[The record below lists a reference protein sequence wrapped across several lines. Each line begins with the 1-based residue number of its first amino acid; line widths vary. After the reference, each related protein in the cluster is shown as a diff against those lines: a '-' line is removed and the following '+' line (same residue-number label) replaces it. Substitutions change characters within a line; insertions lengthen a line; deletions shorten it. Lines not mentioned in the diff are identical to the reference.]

1 MQKNRKQK
9 VNVVTL
15 GCSKNLVDSEVLMRQ
30 LDDRYEVTNDSN
42 DPADIMVINT
52 CGFIQDAKEESV
64 DMILSAIEAKKAGQ
78 LQKVIVT
85 GCLSQR
91 YKKELGEE
99 MGGVDAFFGV
109 NDLPQI
115 LKTLEVDYKKELTGE
130 RHLTTPTHF
139 AYLKISEGCDRNCAF
154 CAIPLIRGKH
164 VSKPF
169 EEVVSEA
176 EIMAAKGVK
185 ELLLIA
191 QDLTYYG
198 LDLYKKR
205 RITEL
210 VTRLS
215 EIDGLEWI
223 RLHYAYPAGFPE
235 DLLDVM
241 QKNPKV
247 CKYLDIPLQ
256 HISNRILASMK
267 RGLDGEKTRQLA
279 LSWRKKVPGMALRST
294 FIVGYPG
301 ETEEK
306 FRQLLD
312 FVSEMRFDRL
322 GVFQYSPEE
331 NTTAF
336 DLPDDVPFEVKQERE
351 DRLMQLQ
358 QQISLELNNEKVGR
372 TFKVLIDKKE
382 SDYYIGRTEFDSPEV
397 DNEVLIP
404 AEENALQIGEFY
416 SVIITRSDFYD
427 LYGERVEGLKGSK
440 VKGSEGKKV

>member
-1 MQKNRKQK
+1 MRKK
-9 VNVVTL
+9 KKKVVNVVTL

-30 LDDRYEVTNDSN
+30 LDNRYEVVSDSN
-42 DPADIMVINT
+42 NPSDIMVINT
-52 CGFIQDAKEESV
+52 CGFIQDAKEESI
-64 DMILSAIEAKKAGQ
+64 DMILSAVEAKKAGQ

-99 MGGVDAFFGV
+99 MVGVDAFFGV

-115 LKTLEVDYKKELTGE
+115 LKTLEVDYKKELVGE
-130 RHLTTPTHF
+130 RHLTTPSHF
-139 AYLKISEGCDRNCAF
+139 AYLKVSEGCDRSCAF

-169 EEVVSEA
+169 EEIIGEA
-176 EIMAAKGVK
+176 KKLAAKGVK

-205 RITEL
+205 RIAEL
-210 VTRLS
+210 VQQLS
-215 EIDGLEWI
+215 EINGIEWI

-235 DLLDVM
+235 DLLEVM
-241 QKNPKV
+241 HKNPKV

-256 HISNRILASMK
+256 HISSRILQSMK
-267 RGLDGEKTRQLA
+267 RGLNGEKTRQLA
-279 LSWRKKVPGMALRST
+279 LSWREKVPGMALRST

-301 ETEEK
+301 ETEEE
-306 FRQLLD
+306 FQQLMD
-312 FVSEMRFDRL
+312 FVREMRFDRL

-331 NTTAF
+331 NTAAF
-336 DLPDDVPFEVKQERE
+336 DLPNDVSAEIKQERE
-351 DRLMQLQ
+351 DRIMALQ
-358 QQISLELNNEKVGR
+358 QEISLELNNEKVGR

-382 SDYYIGRTEFDSPEV
+382 GDFYVGRTEFDSPEV
-397 DNEVLIP
+397 DNEVLIS
-404 AEENALQIGEFY
+404 AENGKLEPGKFY
-416 SVIITRSDFYD
+416 NVKIIRSDFYD
-427 LYGERVEGLKGSK
+427 LYGERVEEL
-440 VKGSEGKKV
+440 ED

>member
-1 MQKNRKQK
+1 MLFR
-9 VNVVTL
+9 
-15 GCSKNLVDSEVLMRQ
+15 S
-30 LDDRYEVTNDSN
+30 
-42 DPADIMVINT
+42 
-52 CGFIQDAKEESV
+52 

-99 MGGVDAFFGV
+99 MTGVDAFFGV

-130 RHLTTPTHF
+130 RHLTTPSHF

-169 EEVVSEA
+169 EEVVAEA
-176 EIMAAKGVK
+176 EKLAAKGVK

-191 QDLTYYG
+191 QDSTWYG
-198 LDLYKKR
+198 LDLYQKR
-205 RITEL
+205 RIAEL

-215 EIDGLEWI
+215 EINGIEWI

-235 DLLDVM
+235 DLLKVM
-241 QKNPKV
+241 QQNPKV

-256 HISNRILASMK
+256 HISSRILQSMK

-279 LSWRKKVPGMALRST
+279 LSRREKVPEMALRTT

-301 ETEEK
+301 ETEEE
-306 FRQLLD
+306 FQQLMD
-312 FVSEMRFDRL
+312 FVREMRFDRL

-336 DLPDDVPFEVKQERE
+336 DLPDDVPAKVKQERE
-351 DRLMQLQ
+351 DRLMALQ
-358 QQISLELNNEKVGR
+358 QEISLEMNNEKVGK
-372 TFKVLIDKKE
+372 TFRVIIDKKE
-382 SDYYIGRTEFDSPEV
+382 GGFYVGRTEFDSPEV

-404 AEENALQIGEFY
+404 AEENALKIGELY
-416 SVIITRSDFYD
+416 PVIITRSDFYD
-427 LYGERVEGLKGSK
+427 LYGERVKR
-440 VKGSEGKKV
+440 VKS

>member
-1 MQKNRKQK
+1 MVRKKKKQT

-30 LDDRYEVTNDSN
+30 LDNRYEVMSDSN
-42 DPADIMVINT
+42 DSADIMIINT

-99 MGGVDAFFGV
+99 MTGVDAFFGV

-130 RHLTTPTHF
+130 RHLTTPSHF

-169 EEVVSEA
+169 EEVVAEA
-176 EIMAAKGVK
+176 EKLAAKGVK

-191 QDLTYYG
+191 QDSTWYG
-198 LDLYKKR
+198 LDLYQKR
-205 RITEL
+205 RIAEL
-210 VTRLS
+210 VDRLS
-215 EIDGLEWI
+215 EINGIEWI

-235 DLLDVM
+235 DLLKVM
-241 QKNPKV
+241 QQNPKV

-256 HISNRILASMK
+256 HISSRILQSMK

-279 LSWRKKVPGMALRST
+279 LSWREKVPEMALRTT

-301 ETEEK
+301 ETEEE
-306 FRQLLD
+306 FQQLMD
-312 FVSEMRFDRL
+312 FVREMRFDRL

-336 DLPDDVPFEVKQERE
+336 DLPDDVPAKVKQERE
-351 DRLMQLQ
+351 DRLMALQ
-358 QQISLELNNEKVGR
+358 QEISLEMNNEKVGK

-382 SDYYIGRTEFDSPEV
+382 GGFYVGRTEFDSPEV

-404 AEENALQIGEFY
+404 AEENALKIGELY
-416 SVIITRSDFYD
+416 PVIITRSDFYD
-427 LYGERVEGLKGSK
+427 LYGERVKR
-440 VKGSEGKKV
+440 VKG

>member
-1 MQKNRKQK
+1 VRKTKKQK

-30 LDDRYEVTNDSN
+30 LDDRYEVMNDSN

-52 CGFIQDAKEESV
+52 CGFIRDAKEESV

-91 YKKELGEE
+91 YKTELAEE
-99 MGGVDAFFGV
+99 MNSVDGFFGV

-115 LKTLEVDYKKELTGE
+115 LKMLETDYKKELVGE
-130 RHLTTPTHF
+130 RHLTTPSHF
-139 AYLKISEGCDRNCAF
+139 AYLKISEGCDRSCAF

-169 EEVVSEA
+169 EEVVTEA
-176 EIMAAKGVK
+176 EKLAANGVK

-191 QDLTYYG
+191 QDLTWYG
-198 LDLYKKR
+198 LDLYEKR
-205 RITEL
+205 CIAEL
-210 VTRLS
+210 ITRLS

-267 RGLDGEKTRQLA
+267 RGLDGEKTRHLA
-279 LSWRKKVPGMALRST
+279 LSWREKVPGMALRST

-301 ETEEK
+301 ETEEE

-312 FVSEMRFDRL
+312 FISEMRFDRL

-336 DLPDDVPFEVKQERE
+336 DLPDDVPDKVKQERE

-382 SDYYIGRTEFDSPEV
+382 GDYYVGRSEFDSPEV
-397 DNEVLIP
+397 DNEVLISTKDGKL
-404 AEENALQIGEFY
+404 NIGHFY
-416 SVIITRSDFYD
+416 QVKIIRSDFYD
-427 LYGERVEGLKGSK
+427 LYGEVERL
-440 VKGSEGKKV
+440 

>member
-1 MQKNRKQK
+1 M
-9 VNVVTL
+9 
-15 GCSKNLVDSEVLMRQ
+15 VDSEVLMRQ
-30 LDDRYEVTNDSN
+30 LDDRYEVMNDSN

-52 CGFIQDAKEESV
+52 CGFIQDAKEESI

-91 YKKELGEE
+91 YKAELAEE
-99 MGGVDAFFGV
+99 MNSVDGFFGV

-115 LKTLEVDYKKELTGE
+115 LQTLEVDYKKELTGE
-130 RHLTTPTHF
+130 RHLTTPSHF

-169 EEVVSEA
+169 EEVIAEA
-176 EIMAAKGVK
+176 EKLAAKGVK

-205 RITEL
+205 RIAEL
-210 VTRLS
+210 ITRLS
-215 EIDGLEWI
+215 KIDSIEWI

-247 CKYLDIPLQ
+247 CNYLDIPLQ
-256 HISNRILASMK
+256 HINNRILASMK
-267 RGLDGEKTRQLA
+267 RGLDGEKTRELA
-279 LSWRKKVPGMALRST
+279 LLWRKKVPDMALRST

-301 ETEEK
+301 ETEEE
-306 FRQLLD
+306 FQQLLD
-312 FVSEMRFDRL
+312 FVREMRFDRL

-336 DLPDDVPFEVKQERE
+336 DLPDDVPDTVKQERE

-358 QQISLELNNEKVGR
+358 QQISLELNDEKVGK
-372 TFKVLIDKKE
+372 TFKVIIDKKE
-382 SDYYIGRTEFDSPEV
+382 DDFYVGRTEFDSPEV

-404 AEENALQIGEFY
+404 AEETTLLIGEFY
-416 SVIITRSDFYD
+416 NVIITRSDFYD
-427 LYGERVEGLKGSK
+427 LYGERVQR
-440 VKGSEGKKV
+440 

>member
-1 MQKNRKQK
+1 MRKSKKQK

-30 LDDRYEVTNDSN
+30 LDDRYEVMNDSN

-52 CGFIQDAKEESV
+52 CGFIQDAKQESI

-91 YKKELGEE
+91 YKSELAEE
-99 MGGVDAFFGV
+99 IDSVDGFFGV

-115 LKTLEVDYKKELTGE
+115 LKILETDYKKELVGE
-130 RHLTTPTHF
+130 RHLTTPSHF

-164 VSKPF
+164 ISKPF
-169 EEVVSEA
+169 EEIVGEA
-176 EIMAAKGVK
+176 EKLAAKGVK

-205 RITEL
+205 CIAEL
-210 VTRLS
+210 INRLS
-215 EIDGLEWI
+215 EINGIEWI

-235 DLLDVM
+235 DLLEVM

-256 HISNRILASMK
+256 HISNRILESMR

-279 LSWRKKVPGMALRST
+279 LSWREKVPGMALRST

-301 ETEEK
+301 ETEKE
-306 FRQLLD
+306 FQQLLE
-312 FVSEMRFDRL
+312 FVREMRFDRL

-331 NTTAF
+331 NTAAF
-336 DLPDDVPFEVKQERE
+336 DLPDDVPQTVKQERE

-358 QQISLELNNEKVGR
+358 QQISLELNNEKVGKI
-372 TFKVLIDKKE
+372 FKVLIDKKE
-382 SDYYIGRTEFDSPEV
+382 GGFYVGRTEFDSPEV

-404 AEENALQIGEFY
+404 AEKAALQIADFHNIK
-416 SVIITRSDFYD
+416 IIRSDFYD
-427 LYGERVEGLKGSK
+427 LYGETAEK
-440 VKGSEGKKV
+440 

>member
-1 MQKNRKQK
+1 MRKTKKQK

-30 LDDRYEVTNDSN
+30 LDDRYEVANDSN
-42 DPADIMVINT
+42 DPSDIMIINT
-52 CGFIQDAKEESV
+52 CGFIQDAKEESI

-91 YKKELGEE
+91 YKSELAEE
-99 MGGVDAFFGV
+99 MSNVDGFFGV
-109 NDLPQI
+109 NDLPKI
-115 LKTLEVDYKKELTGE
+115 LKTLEVDYKKELVGE
-130 RHLTTPTHF
+130 RHLTTPSHF
-139 AYLKISEGCDRNCAF
+139 AYLKISEGCDRSCAF

-169 EEVVSEA
+169 EEVVAEA
-176 EIMAAKGVK
+176 ENLTANGVK

-198 LDLYKKR
+198 FDLYKKR
-205 RITEL
+205 RIAEL
-210 VTRLS
+210 INRLS
-215 EIDGLEWI
+215 EIDDIEWI

-235 DLLDVM
+235 DLLNVI
-241 QKNPKV
+241 QQNPKV

-256 HISNRILASMK
+256 HINSRILQSMK

-279 LSWRKKVPGMALRST
+279 LSWRRKVPGIALRST

-301 ETEEK
+301 ETEEE
-306 FRQLLD
+306 FQQLLE
-312 FVSEMRFDRL
+312 FVREMRFDRL

-331 NTTAF
+331 NTAAF
-336 DLPDDVPFEVKQERE
+336 ALPDDVPETVKQERE

-358 QQISLELNNEKVGR
+358 QQISLELNNEKIGN
-372 TFKVLIDKKE
+372 TYKVLIDKKE
-382 SDYYIGRTEFDSPEV
+382 GGFYVGRTEFDSPEV

-404 AEENALQIGEFY
+404 ADNHDLQPGAFY
-416 SVIITRSDFYD
+416 NVKILRSDFYD
-427 LYGERVEGLKGSK
+427 LYGEVEKL
-440 VKGSEGKKV
+440 

>member
-1 MQKNRKQK
+1 MRKKKKQV

-30 LDDRYEVTNDSN
+30 LDNRYAVISDSN

-64 DMILSAIEAKKAGQ
+64 DMILSAVEAKKAGK

-91 YKKELGEE
+91 YKKELEGEIDQ
-99 MGGVDAFFGV
+99 VDAFFGV

-115 LKTLEVDYKKELTGE
+115 LQTLEVDYKKELVGE
-130 RHLTTPTHF
+130 RRLTTPSHY
-139 AYLKISEGCDRNCAF
+139 AYLKVSEGCDRRCAF

-169 EEVVSEA
+169 EEIVAEA
-176 EIMAAKGVK
+176 EKLAAKGVK

-198 LDLYKKR
+198 LDLYGRR
-205 RITEL
+205 RIAEL
-210 VTRLS
+210 VQALS
-215 EIDGLEWI
+215 EIEGIEWI

-235 DLLDVM
+235 DLLEVM
-241 QKNPKV
+241 RDNPKV
-247 CKYLDIPLQ
+247 CRYLDIPLQ
-256 HISNRILASMK
+256 HINSRILHSMR
-267 RGLDGEKTRQLA
+267 RGLDGEKTRELA
-279 LSWRKKVPGMALRST
+279 LSWRRKVSGMALRST

-301 ETEEK
+301 ETEEE
-306 FRQLLD
+306 FVQLMD
-312 FVSEMRFDRL
+312 FVREMRFDRL

-331 NTTAF
+331 NTAAF
-336 DLPDDVPFEVKQERE
+336 ALTDDVRDEIKQQRE
-351 DRLMQLQ
+351 ERLMELQ
-358 QQISLELNNEKVGR
+358 QQISLELNNEKVGK

-382 SDYYIGRTEFDSPEV
+382 GDFYVGRTEFDSPEV

-404 AEENALQIGEFY
+404 AGNQPLQAGNFY
-416 SVIITRSDFYD
+416 DVKITRSDFYD
-427 LYGERVEGLKGSK
+427 LYGVVVRADV
-440 VKGSEGKKV
+440 

>member
-1 MQKNRKQK
+1 MRKTKKQK

-30 LDDRYEVTNDSN
+30 LDDRYEVMNDSN
-42 DPADIMVINT
+42 DPSDIMIINT

-64 DMILSAIEAKKAGQ
+64 DMILSAIEAKKAGK
-78 LQKVIVT
+78 LRKVIVT

-91 YKKELGEE
+91 YKSELAEE
-99 MGGVDAFFGV
+99 MSNVDAFFGV

-115 LKTLEVDYKKELTGE
+115 LKTLEVNYKKELVGE
-130 RHLTTPTHF
+130 RHLTTPSHF
-139 AYLKISEGCDRNCAF
+139 AYLKISEGCDRSCAF

-164 VSKPF
+164 MSKPF
-169 EEVVSEA
+169 EAVVAEA
-176 EIMAAKGVK
+176 EKLAAKGVK

-205 RITEL
+205 RIAGL
-210 VTRLS
+210 VNRLS
-215 EIDGLEWI
+215 EIDGIEWI
-223 RLHYAYPAGFPE
+223 RLHYAYPDGFPE

-241 QKNPKV
+241 QHNPKI

-256 HISNRILASMK
+256 HINSRILQSMK

-301 ETEEK
+301 ETEEE

-312 FVSEMRFDRL
+312 FIAEMRFDRL

-336 DLPDDVPFEVKQERE
+336 ALPDDVPEIVKQERE
-351 DRLMQLQ
+351 DRLMALQ
-358 QQISLELNNEKVGR
+358 QEISLELNDKKVGK
-372 TFKVLIDKKE
+372 TFKVIIDKKE
-382 SDYYIGRTEFDSPEV
+382 GDFYVGRTEFDSPEV
-397 DNEVLIP
+397 DNEVLIS
-404 AEENALQIGEFY
+404 AEGSALQTGRFY
-416 SVIITRSDFYD
+416 QVKITSSDFYD
-427 LYGERVEGLKGSK
+427 LYGEVEKL
-440 VKGSEGKKV
+440 

>member
-1 MQKNRKQK
+1 MRKKKQK

-30 LDDRYEVTNDSN
+30 LDGRYEVMNDSN

-52 CGFIQDAKEESV
+52 CGFIRDAKEESV
-64 DMILSAIEAKKAGQ
+64 DMILSAIEAKKSGQ
-78 LQKVIVT
+78 LQKIIVT

-115 LKTLEVDYKKELTGE
+115 LKTLEVDYKKELMGE
-130 RHLTTPTHF
+130 RHLTTPSHF

-154 CAIPLIRGKH
+154 CAIPIIRGKH

-169 EEVVSEA
+169 EEVVAEA
-176 EIMAAKGVK
+176 EKLAAKGVR

-191 QDLTYYG
+191 QDSTWYG
-198 LDLYKKR
+198 LDLYQER
-205 RITEL
+205 RIAEL
-210 VTRLS
+210 ITRLS
-215 EIDGLEWI
+215 EINGIEWI

-235 DLLDVM
+235 DLLEVI

-256 HISNRILASMK
+256 HISSRILQSMK

-279 LSWRKKVPGMALRST
+279 LSWREKVPGMVLRTT

-301 ETEEK
+301 ETEEE
-306 FRQLLD
+306 FQQLMD
-312 FVSEMRFDRL
+312 FVREMRFDRL

-336 DLPDDVPFEVKQERE
+336 DLPDDVPDEVKQERE
-351 DRLMQLQ
+351 DRLMALQ
-358 QQISLELNNEKVGR
+358 QEISLELNNEKIGK
-372 TFKVLIDKKE
+372 TFKVIIDKKE
-382 SDYYIGRTEFDSPEV
+382 DDFYVGRTEFDSPEV

-404 AEENALQIGEFY
+404 VEESALQTGRFY
-416 SVIITRSDFYD
+416 QVTITRSDFYD
-427 LYGERVEGLKGSK
+427 LYGERLKG
-440 VKGSEGKKV
+440 

>member
-1 MQKNRKQK
+1 MRKVKKQK

-30 LDDRYEVTNDSN
+30 LDDRYEVMNDSN

-52 CGFIQDAKEESV
+52 CGFIQDAKEESI
-64 DMILSAIEAKKAGQ
+64 DMILSAIEAKKAGK
-78 LQKVIVT
+78 LRKIIVT

-91 YKKELGEE
+91 YKSELTEE
-99 MGGVDAFFGV
+99 MSSVDAFFGV

-115 LKTLEVDYKKELTGE
+115 LEMLETDYKKELVGE
-130 RHLTTPTHF
+130 RHLTTPSHF
-139 AYLKISEGCDRNCAF
+139 AYLKISEGCDRSCAF

-169 EEVVSEA
+169 EEVVAEA
-176 EIMAAKGVK
+176 EKLAANGVK

-191 QDLTYYG
+191 QDLTWYG
-198 LDLYKKR
+198 LDLYEKR
-205 RITEL
+205 RIAAL
-210 VTRLS
+210 VIRLS
-215 EIDGLEWI
+215 EIDGIEWI

-235 DLLDVM
+235 DLLEVM

-256 HISNRILASMK
+256 HISNRILESMK

-279 LSWRKKVPGMALRST
+279 LSWREKVPGMALRST

-301 ETEEK
+301 ETEEE
-306 FRQLLD
+306 FQQLLE
-312 FVSEMRFDRL
+312 FIREMRFDRL

-331 NTTAF
+331 NTAAF
-336 DLPDDVPFEVKQERE
+336 ALPDDVPDTVKQERE
-351 DRLMQLQ
+351 YRLMQLQ
-358 QQISLELNNEKVGR
+358 QQISLELNNEKVGK

-382 SDYYIGRTEFDSPEV
+382 DGFYVGRTEFDSPEV

-404 AEENALQIGEFY
+404 AEEATLQTGEFY
-416 SVIITRSDFYD
+416 NIKITRSDFYD
-427 LYGERVEGLKGSK
+427 LYGVEEKL
-440 VKGSEGKKV
+440 

>member
-1 MQKNRKQK
+1 VRKTKKQK

-30 LDDRYEVTNDSN
+30 LDNRYNIVNDSN
-42 DPADIMVINT
+42 EPSDIMIINT
-52 CGFIQDAKEESV
+52 CGFIQDAKEESI

-91 YKKELGEE
+91 YKKELREE
-99 MGGVDAFFGV
+99 MSDIDAFFGV

-115 LKTLEVDYKKELTGE
+115 LQTLEVDYKKELIGE
-130 RHLTTPTHF
+130 RHLTTPSHF
-139 AYLKISEGCDRNCAF
+139 AYLKISEGCDRSCAF

-164 VSKPF
+164 ISKPF
-169 EEVVSEA
+169 EEILAEA
-176 EIMAAKGVK
+176 EKLAAKGVK

-205 RITEL
+205 RIAEL
-210 VTRLS
+210 VEQLS
-215 EIDGLEWI
+215 NIVGIEWI

-241 QKNPKV
+241 QKNQKV

-256 HISNRILASMK
+256 HISSRILESMK

-301 ETEEK
+301 ETEEE
-306 FRQLLD
+306 FQQLLD
-312 FVSEMRFDRL
+312 FVREMRFDRL

-336 DLPDDVPFEVKQERE
+336 DLPDDVPETVKQERE

-358 QQISLELNNEKVGR
+358 QQISLELNNEKIGR
-372 TFKVLIDKKE
+372 TFIVLIDKKE
-382 SDYYIGRTEFDSPEV
+382 GGFYIGRTEFDSPEV

-404 AEENALQIGEFY
+404 AEGTTLQTGEFY
-416 SVIITRSDFYD
+416 NVKITRSDFYD
-427 LYGERVEGLKGSK
+427 LYGEVIER
-440 VKGSEGKKV
+440 

>member
-1 MQKNRKQK
+1 MRKKKKQV

-30 LDDRYEVTNDSN
+30 LDNRYAVISDSN

-64 DMILSAIEAKKAGQ
+64 DMILSAVEAKKAGK

-91 YKKELGEE
+91 YKKELEGEIDQ
-99 MGGVDAFFGV
+99 VDAFFGV

-115 LKTLEVDYKKELTGE
+115 LQTLEVDYKKELVGE
-130 RHLTTPTHF
+130 RRLTTPSHY
-139 AYLKISEGCDRNCAF
+139 AYLKVSEGCDRHCAF

-169 EEVVSEA
+169 EEIVAEA
-176 EIMAAKGVK
+176 EKLAAKGVK

-198 LDLYKKR
+198 LDLYGRR
-205 RITEL
+205 RIAEL
-210 VTRLS
+210 VRTLS
-215 EIDGLEWI
+215 EIQGIEWI
-223 RLHYAYPAGFPE
+223 RLHYAYPAGFPG
-235 DLLDVM
+235 DLLEVM
-241 QKNPKV
+241 RDNPKV
-247 CKYLDIPLQ
+247 CRYLDIPLQ
-256 HISNRILASMK
+256 HINSRILQSMR
-267 RGLDGEKTRQLA
+267 RGLDGEKTRELA
-279 LSWRKKVPGMALRST
+279 LSWRRKVPGMALRST

-301 ETEEK
+301 ETEEE
-306 FRQLLD
+306 FVQLMD
-312 FVSEMRFDRL
+312 FVREMRFDRL

-336 DLPDDVPFEVKQERE
+336 ALPDDVPDEIKQQRE
-351 DRLMQLQ
+351 ERLMELQ
-358 QQISLELNNEKVGR
+358 QQISLELNNEKVGKI
-372 TFKVLIDKKE
+372 FKVLIDKKE
-382 SDYYIGRTEFDSPEV
+382 GDFYVGRTEFDSPEV

-404 AEENALQIGEFY
+404 AGNRTLQAGNFY
-416 SVIITRSDFYD
+416 DVKITRSDFYD
-427 LYGERVEGLKGSK
+427 LYGV
-440 VKGSEGKKV
+440 VV